1 MMLKR
6 KILVP
11 IAFNNWALT
20 DVNDNRLT
28 KEWIDHR
35 MGIFMKYTCKSLKA
49 QTNQDFTTILQ
60 YDQRS
65 EEHVLNALKQHDPLP
80 ENIKF
85 VPKNAYNK
93 TLEREIQDYDEV
105 YFARIDSDDMYHKGY
120 FEFLKNHQPA
130 EGTEA
135 LINQYGYFYDEYSD
149 KVATA
154 KIQSPPFYTLIYNV
168 AEYLEGK
175 RHPVKG
181 HLSVHSLN
189 HELLEPRNYVQVI
202 HSNNMSTSFENRY
215 IDGLIE
221 DENEKN
227 QILQNFWG

>member
-1 MMLKR
+1 MLKR
-6 KILVP
+6 KLLVP

-49 QTNQDFTTILQ
+49 QTNQDFTALLQ

-65 EEHVLNALKQHDPLP
+65 EEHVMNALKQHEPLP

-93 TLEREIQDYDEV
+93 TLENEIKDYDETFFV
-105 YFARIDSDDMYHKGY
+105 RIDSDDMYHSGY
-120 FEFLKNHQPA
+120 LEYLQNFEPKPDTA
-130 EGTEA
+130 A

-149 KVATA
+149 RVATA
-154 KIQSPPFYTLIYNV
+154 MIQSPPFYTLIYNV

-181 HLSVHSLN
+181 HRSVHDLP
-189 HELLEPRNYVQVI
+189 HEKLDARNFVQVI
-202 HSNNMSTSFENRY
+202 HSNNMSTSFENKY

-227 QILQNFWG
+227 QIMRQFWG